1 MTTAYKFLEPYTF
14 KNGMTVRNR
23 VVIPPMTEASSFEEG
38 SITADELRYFR
49 IHSGGVGLFI
59 SPVANVSENGKGFE
73 GQLSITDDR
82 FLPGLTKMAS
92 AMKQDG
98 AKAILQIFHAG
109 RMSNSKVLR
118 GTQAVSASA
127 VAAERPNAETPRE
140 LTNPEIEQIIDDFGE
155 ATRRAIQAGFD
166 GIELHGANTYLLQ
179 QFFSPHSNRRTD
191 KWGGSVQKRMTF
203 ALKVIKRVHSAV
215 AQYAKKPF
223 IVGYRISPEEI
234 ETPGIRLA
242 DTMQFIDVLADQPID
257 YLHISMGY
265 VWRTSLNDETD
276 TEPIILKIKRQIH
289 NRLPLISVG
298 SVEQPADA
306 EKVLDAGIDFVAIG
320 RELLREPNWVQ
331 KVESDDEGSIRY
343 TISTQDLDELGITP
357 AMWNFLTVRLK
368 SAMHISNQPDYDK
381 DQFDHRL
388 APHEGA

>member
-14 KNGMTVRNR
+14 KNGMTVKNR

-38 SITADELRYFR
+38 SITTDELRYFR
-49 IHSGGVGLFI
+49 IHSGGVGMFI
-59 SPVANVSENGKGFE
+59 SPVANVSESGKGFE

-92 AMKQDG
+92 AMKQGG

-191 KWGGSVQKRMTF
+191 KWGGNVQKRMTF
-203 ALKVIKRVHSAV
+203 ALEVIKRVHSV
-215 AQYAKKPF
+215 VTQYAKEPF

-234 ETPGIRLA
+234 ETPGTRLA

-331 KVESDDEGSIRY
+331 KVESNDEESIRY
-343 TISTQDLDELGITP
+343 TISIQDLDELGITP

-381 DQFDHRL
+381 GQFDHRL